1 MFLQHTGPVPCVIY
15 GRSVEAMINVAIV
28 EDDSREQEVLAE
40 YLSRYS
46 DHFSIRTFKTAVEF
60 LAGYKPNYDIVFMD
74 IDMPHMDGMEAAHKL
89 RDLDKTVCL
98 IFVTNMAQFAVKGY
112 EVSAFDFLVKPVA
125 YANFSM
131 KLDRVM
137 NHLATRTDRSV
148 LISSGENKKKIRVG
162 DILYVEIMR
171 HKIIYHTLE
180 GETESYG
187 TLKNVEEM
195 LDDPLFVRCNSCY
208 LVNLR
213 FVSAIDG
220 NFAVV
225 GEDRLLMSA
234 RRKQPFEKALT
245 DYICGE

>member
-1 MFLQHTGPVPCVIY
+1 
-15 GRSVEAMINVAIV
+15 MINVAIV

-89 RDLDKTVCL
+89 RDLDKAVCL

-208 LVNLR
+208 LVNLAYVR
-213 FVSAIDG
+213 GIRDNQVQVG
-220 NFAVV
+220 NI
-225 GEDRLLMSA
+225 LLQMS
-234 RRKQPFEKALT
+234 RPKRKEFLQALN
-245 DYICGE
+245 DYLGGNIL

>member
-1 MFLQHTGPVPCVIY
+1 M
-15 GRSVEAMINVAIV
+15 NVAIV
-28 EDDSREQEVLAE
+28 EDDIREQEL
-40 YLSRYS
+40 LQDFLNRYYGG
-46 DHFSIRTFKTAVEF
+46 FSIRTFKTAVEF
-60 LAGYKPNYDIVFMD
+60 LTGYKPCYDLVFMD

-89 RDLDKTVCL
+89 RDLDKEVCL

-112 EVSAFDFLVKPVA
+112 EVSAFDFLVKPVT

-131 KLDRVM
+131 KLDRVL
-137 NHLATRTDRSV
+137 NHLSTRTNRSV
-148 LISSGENKKKIRVG
+148 LVTSGENKKRIRVG

-187 TLKNVEEM
+187 TLKSVEEM

-220 NFAVV
+220 SFAVV
-225 GEDRLLMSA
+225 GDHRLLMSA
-234 RRKQPFEKALT
+234 RRKQPFEKALA